1 MHTFLSQQALG
12 QDPAQEMHIIAAFQ
26 HAHTLG
32 AGVTTRHFRNGTEIE
47 PLMDDPNYDFYFQ
60 EMRPLKKERTIK
72 PVNALAKKNKKQK
85 KKKKQKQKNQNN
97 MTLPN
102 TVECRITRTRLF
114 KNFTTKNTPG
124 NRVRGSRWFCTQNLY
139 AIFTSDH
146 DLRDVQMSTNG

>member
-12 QDPAQEMHIIAAFQ
+12 QTPAQEIHIIAAFQ

-60 EMRPLKKERTIK
+60 EMRPLKEERTIK
-72 PVNALAKKNKKQK
+72 PVNALAKKKNKK
-85 KKKKQKQKNQNN
+85 N

-114 KNFTTKNTPG
+114 KNFTTKTTPG
-124 NRVRGSRWFCTQNLY
+124 NRVRGSHWLCTQNLY

-146 DLRDVQMSTNG
+146 DLRDIQMSTNG